1 MGRIVREDYYF
12 EEPGEQNTD
21 DVVEAVKK
29 RVEATGIRHVLVA
42 SDSGGTALKFAE
54 AMSSMARV
62 YCVCQG
68 PILREWNIPWPT
80 MKPECRERLEE
91 LGVMILDRVPF
102 FFHNSVYTA
111 AKWEAMNPE
120 KLVKETLYLFGQGL
134 KVAVEVVLIAT
145 MCGYL
150 EPYQE
155 VIGVGG
161 SSRGADTAIVVRA
174 TYPTAIFSKDPKKK
188 LEIREI
194 IAMPRAKRW

>member
-21 DVVEAVKK
+21 DVVEAVMR
-29 RVEATGIRHVLVA
+29 RVDQTGIKNVLVA
-42 SDSGGTALKFAE
+42 SDSGKTALKFAE
-54 AMSSMARV
+54 ALREKAKV

-80 MKPECRERLEE
+80 IKPEYRKRLEE
-91 LGVMILDRVPF
+91 LDAMILNRVPF
-102 FFHNSVYTA
+102 FFHNSIYTG
-111 AKWEAMNPE
+111 AKWDEMSPE

-134 KVAVEVVLIAT
+134 KVAIEVVLIAT

-150 EPYQE
+150 DPFQE

-161 SSRGADTAIVVRA
+161 SSRGADTAVVVRA
-174 TYPTAIFSKDPKKK
+174 TYPTAIFSKDPQKK

-194 IAMPRAKRW
+194 IAMPRVKRW